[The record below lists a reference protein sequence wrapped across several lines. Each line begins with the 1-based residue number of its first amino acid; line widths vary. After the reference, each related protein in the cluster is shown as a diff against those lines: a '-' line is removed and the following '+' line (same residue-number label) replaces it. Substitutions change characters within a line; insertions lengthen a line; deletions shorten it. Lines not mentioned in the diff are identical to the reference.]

1 VYKTEDMSFSSA
13 CFPFTFSEDR
23 LLEEYKICEG
33 FAFSE
38 HYNKADFA
46 GSWKLIA
53 LRSMDGATDTIGA
66 FSPSGEFMNSPL
78 LEKCEYFKEII
89 AKFECEKESIRLL
102 NLCAGSKIHEHTDLE
117 LGYEDGVFRV
127 HVPITTNEDVRFY
140 INKELVTMDVG
151 SCWYGNFNL
160 PHAVEN
166 NGTSDRIHLVMDCK
180 RNAWS
185 DALFAK
191 LGYDFEQENQQIA
204 YSEEEKQRIVEEL
217 QRQGTEVSQELIEN
231 ILKS

>member
-1 VYKTEDMSFSSA
+1 MSFSSA

>member
-1 VYKTEDMSFSSA
+1 MSFASA
-13 CFPFTFSEDR
+13 RFPFDFSEDR
-23 LLEEYKICEG
+23 LVKDYTICEE

-38 HYNKADFA
+38 HFNKDDYA

-53 LRSMDGATDTIGA
+53 LRSMDGDPRNVNAITLSGGFMDT
-66 FSPSGEFMNSPL
+66 PL
-78 LEKCEYFKEII
+78 LEKCAYFKEII
-89 AKFECEKESIRLL
+89 DLFECEKDAIRLL
-102 NLCAGSKIHEHTDLE
+102 NLCAGSKIHEHTDFE
-117 LGYEDGVFRV
+117 LGYEDGLFRV
-127 HVPITTNEDVRFY
+127 HVPITTNKEVRFY
-140 INKELVTMDVG
+140 INKELVNMEVG

-166 NGTSDRIHLVMDCK
+166 NGTTDRIHFVMDCK

-191 LGYDFEQENQQIA
+191 LGYDFEQEGKPPA
-204 YSEEEKQRIVEEL
+204 YSEEEKKRIIEEL
-217 QRQGTEVSQELIEN
+217 ELKGIEISQELMDS

>member
-1 VYKTEDMSFSSA
+1 MSFASA
-13 CFPFTFSEDR
+13 RFPFDFSEDR
-23 LLEEYKICEG
+23 LLEEYKICEE

-66 FSPSGEFMNSPL
+66 FSPSGEFMDTPL
-78 LEKCEYFKEII
+78 LEKCEYFKAII
-89 AKFECEKESIRLL
+89 STFKCEKESIRLL
-102 NLCAGSKIHEHTDLE
+102 NLCAGSKIHEHTDHE

-127 HVPITTNEDVRFY
+127 HVPIATNEDVRFY
-140 INKELVTMDVG
+140 INKELVKMEVG

-166 NGTSDRIHLVMDCK
+166 NGTTDRIHLVMDCK

-185 DALFAK
+185 DALFDK
-191 LGYDFEQENQQIA
+191 LGYDFEAEGA
-204 YSEEEKQRIVEEL
+204 PPTHSEHEKKRIIEEL
-217 QRQGTEVSQELIEN
+217 ELQGIEISQELMDL

>member
-1 VYKTEDMSFSSA
+1 MSFASA
-13 CFPFTFSEDR
+13 RFPFEFSEDR
-23 LLEEYKICEG
+23 LLEDYKICEA

-38 HYNKADFA
+38 HYNKADYA

-66 FSPSGEFMNSPL
+66 FSASGAFMDTPL
-78 LEKCEYFKEII
+78 LEKCAYFNEII
-89 AKFECEKESIRLL
+89 GKFDCDKESIRLL
-102 NLCAGSKIHEHTDLE
+102 NLCVGSKIHEHTDLE
-117 LGYEDGVFRV
+117 LGYEDGMFRV

-140 INKELVTMDVG
+140 INKELVTMEVG

-185 DALFAK
+185 DTLFAK
-191 LGYDFEQENQQIA
+191 LGYDFEQENQEA
-204 YSEEEKQRIVEEL
+204 SYSEEEKKRIIEEL
-217 QRQGTEVSQELIEN
+217 QRQGTAVSQELIDT
-231 ILKS
+231 ILNS

>member
-1 VYKTEDMSFSSA
+1 MSFASA
-13 CFPFTFSEDR
+13 RFPFTFSEDR
-23 LLEEYKICEG
+23 LLQDYKICKD
-33 FAFSE
+33 FTFSE

-66 FSPSGEFMNSPL
+66 FSPSGRFMDTPL
-78 LEKCEYFKEII
+78 LDQCAYFKEII

-102 NLCAGSKIHEHTDLE
+102 NLCAGSKIHEHTDHE
-117 LGYEDGVFRV
+117 LGYEDGTFRV
-127 HVPITTNEDVRFY
+127 HVPITTNEAVRFY
-140 INKELVTMDVG
+140 INKKLVTMAVG

-166 NGTSDRIHLVMDCK
+166 NGDTDRIHLVMDCK

-191 LGYDFEQENQQIA
+191 MGYDFDQEGKPPA
-204 YSEEEKQRIVEEL
+204 YSEEEKKRIIEEL
-217 QRQGTEVSQELIEN
+217 EQQGIEISQELMDS

>member
-1 VYKTEDMSFSSA
+1 MSFASA
-13 CFPFTFSEDR
+13 RFPFTFSEDQ
-23 LLEEYKICEG
+23 LLEDYKICEE
-33 FAFSE
+33 FTFSE
-38 HYNKADFA
+38 HFNKADFA

-66 FSPSGEFMNSPL
+66 FSPSGEFMDTPL
-78 LEKCEYFKEII
+78 LEKCEYFKAII
-89 AKFECEKESIRLL
+89 ATFECEKESIRLL
-102 NLCAGSKIHEHTDLE
+102 NLCAGSKIHEHIDFE

-127 HVPITTNEDVRFY
+127 HVPIATNEDVRFY
-140 INKELVTMDVG
+140 INKELVKMEVG

-191 LGYDFEQENQQIA
+191 LGYDFEAEGKSPA
-204 YSEEEKQRIVEEL
+204 HSEHEKKRIIEEL
-217 QRQGTEVSQELIEN
+217 EQQGIEISQELMDS